1 MSCSEYTLPLAT
13 DWDQMCSGI
22 VSALDGV
29 TGFTLY
35 SDAGSGTGRVLLYTM
50 RGTTSLLRFR
60 YASTGY
66 GSAYLMKAD
75 GVTQTLNLGQITHAY
90 GSRVPLLQIVQLANL
105 TVFRWGYVGGGNS
118 YGNSVFLG
126 ITGSTYKAFSS
137 QYYFHPTAETYIL
150 WSNAVSFTPIAKK
163 VTGNKQIIF
172 PWWALADDL
181 TYLDEVPIT
190 SLGVYCNLDGFVDGT
205 LVTMGSKQYLNLYG
219 GSSSLWF
226 LVPAS
231 D

>member
-1 MSCSEYTLPLAT
+1 MSYSEYTLPLAT

-35 SDAGSGTGRVLLYTM
+35 SDAGSGVNRVLLYTM
-50 RGTTSLLRFR
+50 RGTTSLLRFKNL
-60 YASTGY
+60 STGF

-75 GVTQTLNLGQITHAY
+75 GVTQTLNLGQITYAY
-90 GSRVPLLQIVQLANL
+90 SIRVPLLQIVQLANL
-105 TVFRWGYVGGGNS
+105 TVFRWGYVDGNVN
-118 YGNSVFLG
+118 YANSVFLG
-126 ITGSTYKAFSS
+126 ITGSTYKAFSR
-137 QYYFHPTAETYIL
+137 QYYFHPTAETYIG
-150 WSNAVSFTPIAKK
+150 WSSAVAFAPIATK

-190 SLGVYCNLDGFVDGT
+190 SLGLYRNLDGFVDGT

-219 GSSSLWF
+219 SSSNVWF